1 MEDNSFAQNL
11 RKLRKSAGLSQKQL
25 ADLVGV
31 SLLTLF
37 RWKKCDRQPRAE
49 EIKKIAQVLHVAE
62 AELFLEQSGSW
73 ALRIEVA
80 NDFKQEVIDLT
91 KKVPCISS
99 ITTTPNGGFLTL
111 GGDYSLWTDDEL
123 FKNLLSD
130 LKKFRKTV
138 IQNGIAQGG
147 IKKGEKS

>member
-1 MEDNSFAQNL
+1 MEENSFAQNL
-11 RKLRKSAGLSQKQL
+11 RKLREKTGLTQSEL
-25 ADLVGV
+25 AYLVGV
-31 SLLTLF
+31 HETTIR
-37 RWKKCDRQPRAE
+37 RWENGKNGTPNIE
-49 EIKKIAQVLHVAE
+49 YIKKIAQALHVAE

-111 GGDYSLWTDDEL
+111 GGDYSLWTDDEQ
-123 FKNLLSD
+123 FKKLLSD

-147 IKKGEKS
+147 IKN

>member
-11 RKLRKSAGLSQKQL
+11 RKLRKSAGLSQTQL

-37 RWKKCDRQPRAE
+37 RWEKGDRQPRAE

-62 AELFLEQSGSW
+62 AELFFEQSGSW

>member
-1 MEDNSFAQNL
+1 MEENSFGERL
-11 RKLRKSAGLSQKQL
+11 RKLRKAASLSQTQL
-25 ADLVGV
+25 AELIGV

-37 RWKKCDRQPRAE
+37 RWEKGERHPRTE
-49 EIKKIAQVLHVAE
+49 DIKKLAKALHISE

-111 GGDYSLWTDDEL
+111 GGDYSLWTDDEQ
-123 FKNLLSD
+123 FKKLLSD

-147 IKKGEKS
+147 IKN

>member
-1 MEDNSFAQNL
+1 M
-11 RKLRKSAGLSQKQL
+11 
-25 ADLVGV
+25 
-31 SLLTLF
+31 
-37 RWKKCDRQPRAE
+37 
-49 EIKKIAQVLHVAE
+49 
-62 AELFLEQSGSW
+62 
-73 ALRIEVA
+73 
-80 NDFKQEVIDLT
+80 T